1 MPKTI
6 ISDTSCFIVL
16 EKINELSLLYKIY
29 GQIITTKEVA
39 SEYGQSLP
47 DWIIIKETS
56 DKYRKQILGFQLDKG
71 EASVIELAIETPG
84 STIILDDLKAR
95 TIAQKLGIEITGT
108 IGIIV
113 KAKLI
118 GVIPSIKP
126 YLDKIRKNGFHLTD
140 EIEKQALLIAGEIQ
154 K

>member
-1 MPKTI
+1 MLRAI

-16 EKINELSLLYKIY
+16 EKINELDLLYKIY
-29 GQIITTKEVA
+29 GQIITTNEVA
-39 SEYGQSLP
+39 AEYGQPLP

-95 TIAQKLGIEITGT
+95 TVAQKLGIEITGT
-108 IGIIV
+108 IGVIV
-113 KAKLI
+113 KAKQN
-118 GVIPSIKP
+118 GVISSIKP

-140 EIEKQALLIAGEIQ
+140 EIEKQALLISGE
-154 K
+154 

>member
-6 ISDTSCFIVL
+6 ISDTSCFIVFD
-16 EKINELSLLYKIY
+16 KINELDLLYKIY
-29 GQIITTKEVA
+29 GQIITTNEVA
-39 SEYGQSLP
+39 SEYGQPLP

-95 TIAQKLGIEITGT
+95 TVAQKLGIEITGT
-108 IGIIV
+108 IGAVV
-113 KAKLI
+113 KAKQN
-118 GVIPSIKP
+118 GVISSIKP

-140 EIEKQALLIAGEIQ
+140 EIEKQALLISGE
-154 K
+154 

>member
-1 MPKTI
+1 MLRTI

-16 EKINELSLLYKIY
+16 EKINELDLLYKIY
-29 GQIITTKEVA
+29 GQIITTNEVA
-39 SEYGQSLP
+39 SEYGQPLP

-95 TIAQKLGIEITGT
+95 TVAQKLGIEITGT
-108 IGIIV
+108 IGVIV
-113 KAKLI
+113 KAKQN
-118 GVIPSIKP
+118 GVISSIKP
-126 YLDKIRKNGFHLTD
+126 YLDKIRKNGFHLTV
-140 EIEKQALLIAGEIQ
+140 EIEKQALLIAGE
-154 K
+154 